1 MTNDTPLAFSKEQLN
16 GIIDQIASDS
26 SVGIDTRLTHA
37 VSIAYLQRIEARL
50 ERVEQSLN
58 LQD

>member
-1 MTNDTPLAFSKEQLN
+1 MTNDTPFAFSKEQLS
-16 GIIDQIASDS
+16 GSIDKIASDS

-37 VSIAYLQRIEARL
+37 VIIAYLQRIEARL

>member
-1 MTNDTPLAFSKEQLN
+1 MTNDTPFAFSKEQLS
-16 GIIDQIASDS
+16 GIIDKIASDS

-37 VSIAYLQRIEARL
+37 VIIAYLQRIEARL